1 MGGYHEGSN
10 EIMLAL
16 YKLNEVLFN
25 ANVVYP
31 FKIFNQEAQKYEYRE
46 NAFTAFNPNHKIK
59 YDKPWGESG
68 FFRSNIENINEYFD
82 KYEDIQNDVILS
94 DCDRQLWLFAMYF
107 DFMSH
112 IAQQLEKYREH
123 SQSLVSARKILV
135 EVVTVCYRFT
145 NDKNDQMRNTMYTI
159 IAESYPA
166 IHFIKDTKSDFQVIK
181 PLTWN
186 DFMAGEHPANIKE
199 LHQILVDNIKP
210 TPMSMSQSKGN

>member
-1 MGGYHEGSN
+1 MQMWYTH
-10 EIMLAL
+10 L
-16 YKLNEVLFN
+16 
-25 ANVVYP
+25 
-31 FKIFNQEAQKYEYRE
+31 KYLIKK
-46 NAFTAFNPNHKIK
+46 HKSMNIGK
-59 YDKPWGESG
+59 THSRPSTRTIWGESG

-82 KYEDIQNDVILS
+82 KYKDIQNDVILS
-94 DCDRQLWLFAMYF
+94 DCDRHLWLFAMYF

-199 LHQILVDNIKP
+199 LRQILVDNIKP

>member
-46 NAFTAFNPNHKIK
+46 KAFTAFNPNHKIK

-82 KYEDIQNDVILS
+82 KYKDIQKLVLIVGCKLRSDFSILS
-94 DCDRQLWLFAMYF
+94 MSFLTSFINVESKSSSVSGSFLGVVSSLFNGGWSRFAASKMRFRKSGKFLQKKNFQLAKVATRLKLGCF
-107 DFMSH
+107 
-112 IAQQLEKYREH
+112 Q
-123 SQSLVSARKILV
+123 VSRLLKRKI
-135 EVVTVCYRFT
+135 RG
-145 NDKNDQMRNTMYTI
+145 QR
-159 IAESYPA
+159 
-166 IHFIKDTKSDFQVIK
+166 
-181 PLTWN
+181 PL
-186 DFMAGEHPANIKE
+186 I
-199 LHQILVDNIKP
+199 
-210 TPMSMSQSKGN
+210 